1 MAEVILS
8 MKNIHKRFP
17 GIYALKDARLEL
29 HQGEVHAL
37 LGENGA
43 GKSTLMKILGGIY
56 KADDGDIYIK
66 GKKVDITGVHSSHA
80 HGISMIHQELCLA
93 PNMTVAENIF
103 LGREDTI
110 KGLRFVNFKE
120 MNKRARDLMD
130 SLGLS
135 IEPDEIV
142 GSLSVAQQQMIEIVK
157 ALSVGANILVMDEPT
172 ASLSKKEVEMLFK
185 TIEELK
191 KKGISIVYISHR
203 MEELFRITDRITVM
217 RDGQYI
223 GTKLTRETS
232 RDELIT
238 MMVGRELKDLYVK
251 SEHKI
256 GEVIFEVKELN
267 KKGILNNIN
276 FSLRKGE
283 ILGIAGLVGAGRT
296 ELARAIFGIDKYDSG
311 TIKIDGKE
319 VQIISPLD
327 AMNNGIGLVPEDRKK
342 QGLVLIRSI
351 GYNITLPVLNRFIK
365 GPRVNKAIEEEIVKN
380 YISKLSIKTPSI
392 NQAAKNLSGGN
403 QQKVVIAKWLAT
415 NPKVLILDEP
425 TRGVDVGAKAEIY
438 GIMSMLAKQG
448 VGIIMISSEL
458 PEVINM
464 SDRVLVMHQGTI
476 AGELKRDELNQ
487 ERIMHYA
494 TGGMKHVG

>member
-17 GIYALKDARLEL
+17 GVYALKDARLEL

-191 KKGISIVYISHR
+191 KKGISIVYI
-203 MEELFRITDRITVM
+203 
-217 RDGQYI
+217 
-223 GTKLTRETS
+223 
-232 RDELIT
+232 LI
-238 MMVGRELKDLYVK
+238 EWK
-251 SEHKI
+251 S
-256 GEVIFEVKELN
+256 
-267 KKGILNNIN
+267 
-276 FSLRKGE
+276 SLE
-283 ILGIAGLVGAGRT
+283 
-296 ELARAIFGIDKYDSG
+296 
-311 TIKIDGKE
+311 
-319 VQIISPLD
+319 
-327 AMNNGIGLVPEDRKK
+327 
-342 QGLVLIRSI
+342 
-351 GYNITLPVLNRFIK
+351 
-365 GPRVNKAIEEEIVKN
+365 
-380 YISKLSIKTPSI
+380 
-392 NQAAKNLSGGN
+392 
-403 QQKVVIAKWLAT
+403 
-415 NPKVLILDEP
+415 
-425 TRGVDVGAKAEIY
+425 
-438 GIMSMLAKQG
+438 
-448 VGIIMISSEL
+448 
-458 PEVINM
+458 
-464 SDRVLVMHQGTI
+464 
-476 AGELKRDELNQ
+476 
-487 ERIMHYA
+487 
-494 TGGMKHVG
+494 

>member
-1 MAEVILS
+1 M
-8 MKNIHKRFP
+8 R
-17 GIYALKDARLEL
+17 LKA
-29 HQGEVHAL
+29 
-37 LGENGA
+37 
-43 GKSTLMKILGGIY
+43 
-56 KADDGDIYIK
+56 
-66 GKKVDITGVHSSHA
+66 
-80 HGISMIHQELCLA
+80 
-93 PNMTVAENIF
+93 
-103 LGREDTI
+103 
-110 KGLRFVNFKE
+110 
-120 MNKRARDLMD
+120 NKRY
-130 SLGLS
+130 
-135 IEPDEIV
+135 
-142 GSLSVAQQQMIEIVK
+142 
-157 ALSVGANILVMDEPT
+157 
-172 ASLSKKEVEMLFK
+172 FK
-185 TIEELK
+185 
-191 KKGISIVYISHR
+191 
-203 MEELFRITDRITVM
+203 
-217 RDGQYI
+217 QY
-223 GTKLTRETS
+223 
-232 RDELIT
+232 
-238 MMVGRELKDLYVK
+238 
-251 SEHKI
+251 H
-256 GEVIFEVKELN
+256 
-267 KKGILNNIN
+267 

-415 NPKVLILDEP
+415 DPKVLILDEP
-425 TRGVDVGAKAEIY
+425 TRGVDVGAKEIY

-476 AGELKRDELNQ
+476 AGN
-487 ERIMHYA
+487 
-494 TGGMKHVG
+494 